1 MKRALLLALA
11 TSTIAL
17 VAGSAQAAER
27 SVVAELM
34 TATWCGYCPWAEAA
48 LLDLE
53 AEYDYDRF
61 VTIGY
66 HVNDEY
72 SNAESDSRISYYNI
86 SGTPTTAFDGTSK
99 IVGGWDGVYNS
110 YKNRIDADMV
120 EESQIELSMTGS
132 VAGDQVDY
140 TVHALADA
148 PPDYVNPRLYVALG
162 ERDLIDNG
170 EEMRPV
176 VRRIVSHELTGLVQR
191 GDEAVFTGSFDIE
204 EEWKT
209 PALEVFAFV
218 QDLADKRIDQST
230 RLFFTEFAS
239 TDELV
244 TAEEDSSRTIK
255 TYLTNPNSYPIDMR
269 MQMEDLTAQGWLA
282 TFCIVE
288 WGICLP
294 DSLDLTMPAD
304 STVTVKLQWVDIGAT
319 DPTITSTF
327 FMKYGENYDV
337 IKGAT
342 YTARSGAVAL
352 DVTELM
358 IDDDDQGG
366 SNGNG
371 NGIPEPGEA
380 IEFTTRAHNT
390 GPFVAYGVTSELTI
404 ADPNVIII
412 EADETYG
419 DIEEDAT
426 VNGSGGRFI
435 LDVDVVPGSTLA
447 FVQTFTDA
455 EGAVIVDTVYVP
467 VGAVGIEG
475 DDRGLP
481 RPTATVLHQNQ
492 PNPFNPRTILTF
504 DVETD
509 EQIVQLRIFDL
520 SGREVK
526 SLVDGPKAAGHH
538 RVVWDGTNAQ
548 GLSLPSG
555 VYLYRLTTG
564 KSSQTRRML
573 LLK

>member
-1 MKRALLLALA
+1 MKRAPRIALA
-11 TSTIAL
+11 CTIAL
-17 VAGSAQAAER
+17 AAGSARAADR
-27 SVVAELM
+27 SVMAELM
-34 TATWCGYCPWAEAA
+34 TATWCGYCPWAESA
-48 LLDLE
+48 LHDLE
-53 AEYDYDRF
+53 GEYDYDRF
-61 VTIGY
+61 VVISY

-72 SNAESDSRISYYNI
+72 SNAESNSRISYYNI
-86 SGTPTTAFDGTSK
+86 SGTPTTAFDGNRK
-99 IVGGWDGVYNS
+99 IVGGYDEVYDD

-120 EESQIELSMTGS
+120 EEAQIELSMTGT
-132 VAGDQVDY
+132 VAGDRVDY
-140 TVHALADA
+140 TVLALADA
-148 PPDYVNPRLYVALG
+148 PPDYVDPKLYVALG
-162 ERDLIDNG
+162 ERGLIDDN

-176 VRRIVSHELTGLVQR
+176 VRRIVSHELAGLVQK
-191 GDEAVFTGSFDIE
+191 GDEAVFTGSFAIA

-209 PALEVFAFV
+209 PALEVVAFV
-218 QDLADKRIDQST
+218 QDHADRRIDQST

-239 TDELV
+239 TEELV
-244 TAEEDSSRTIK
+244 TAVEDSSRTIN

-282 TFCIVE
+282 TFCILE

-319 DPTITSTF
+319 DPTITSSF

-337 IKGAT
+337 IKGST

-352 DVTELM
+352 EVAELL
-358 IDDDDQGG
+358 IDDDDLGG

-380 IEFTTRAHNT
+380 IEFITRAHNS
-390 GPFVAYGVTSELTI
+390 GPFIAYDVTSELTI
-404 ADPNVIII
+404 TDPSVIII
-412 EADETYG
+412 EADEAYG
-419 DIEEDAT
+419 DIEKDAT
-426 VNGSGGRFI
+426 VDGSGGRFI

-447 FVQTFTDA
+447 FAQTFTDG
-455 EGAVIVDTVYVP
+455 EGAVVIDTIYVP

-481 RPTATVLHQNQ
+481 RPTATLLHQNQ
-492 PNPFNPRTILTF
+492 PNPFNPRTTLTYE
-504 DVETD
+504 VETD
-509 EQIVQLRIFDL
+509 EQRVQLRVFDL

-564 KSSQTRRML
+564 ESSQTRRML